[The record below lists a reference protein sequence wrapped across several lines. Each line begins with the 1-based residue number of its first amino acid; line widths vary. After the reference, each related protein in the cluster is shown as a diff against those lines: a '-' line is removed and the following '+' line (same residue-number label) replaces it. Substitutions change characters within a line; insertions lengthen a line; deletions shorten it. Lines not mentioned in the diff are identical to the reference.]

1 MKIKTSCDLKSS
13 LIGSAFRRISFD
25 GHTFDLRRIMTM
37 RGSTTECGQGQSHC
51 DVASVED
58 FVRTLHDAPVAGP
71 KAESRK
77 RS

>member
-25 GHTFDLRRIMTM
+25 GHTVDLRRIVTM
-37 RGSTTECGQGQSHC
+37 RDSMAGCGPGQNHFHVGSV
-51 DVASVED
+51 DD
-58 FVRTLHDAPVAGP
+58 FVRALHDAPVARP